1 MKKKEPADSAR
12 GMQGKGVLQTVDE
25 YLAGVAEPAR
35 GMLMK
40 IRAAI
45 RLATPR
51 EATEVISYWMPAFKH
66 KKVLVWYAA
75 FKNHCSF
82 FPTAEVMDE
91 FKEELKGYTV
101 SKGTVQIP
109 LDKAVPVALIKKM
122 VKLRVERSE
131 RKGR

>member
-1 MKKKEPADSAR
+1 
-12 GMQGKGVLQTVDE
+12 
-25 YLAGVAEPAR
+25 
-35 GMLMK
+35 
-40 IRAAI
+40 
-45 RLATPR
+45 
-51 EATEVISYWMPAFKH
+51 MPAFKH

-91 FKEELKGYTV
+91 FKEELKGYV
-101 SKGTVQIP
+101 ISKGTVRFP
-109 LDKAVPVALIKKM
+109 LDRPVPVALIKKM

>member
-1 MKKKEPADSAR
+1 
-12 GMQGKGVLQTVDE
+12 
-25 YLAGVAEPAR
+25 
-35 GMLMK
+35 MLMK
-40 IRAAI
+40 IREAI
-45 RLATPR
+45 RSAAPR
-51 EATEVISYWMPAFKH
+51 KGAETISYGMPAFKH
-66 KKVLVWYAA
+66 KKVLVWYGP

-101 SKGTVQIP
+101 SKGTVQFP

>member
-51 EATEVISYWMPAFKH
+51 EATEVISYGMPAFKH

>member
-51 EATEVISYWMPAFKH
+51 EATEVISYGMPAFKH
-66 KKVLVWYAA
+66 NKVLVWYAA

>member
-35 GMLMK
+35 GMLME

-51 EATEVISYWMPAFKH
+51 EATEVISYGMPAFKH

>member
-1 MKKKEPADSAR
+1 VECR
-12 GMQGKGVLQTVDE
+12 EKGVLQTVDE

-51 EATEVISYWMPAFKH
+51 EATEVISYGMPAFKH

>member
-1 MKKKEPADSAR
+1 MKKREPADSAR
-12 GMQGKGVLQTVDE
+12 GMQGKGALQTVDE

-51 EATEVISYWMPAFKH
+51 EATEVISYGMPAFKH